1 MDKKI
6 IYFICQLH
14 GIAIRVKEIHWNTRS
29 NDEHLLCDEIIDAIN
44 SLEDRFTESAMGYAG
59 EKFPL
64 GALEPVIPS
73 TTNLTSV
80 ISYFERIT
88 EDFRETVSDKPGL
101 LNVIDEMLEI
111 ANKYKYRATQVG

>member
-14 GIAIRVKEIHWNTRS
+14 GITIRVKEIHWNTRS
-29 NDEHLLCDEIIDAIN
+29 NDEHLLCDEIIKAISN
-44 SLEDRFTESAMGYAG
+44 REDRFTESAMGYSG

-73 TTNLTSV
+73 ATNLTSV
-80 ISYFERIT
+80 MSHLERTI
-88 EDFRETVSDKPGL
+88 ESIRDTVSDKPGL

-111 ANKYKYRATQVG
+111 VNMYK